1 MKLPIHQSI
10 TSKIN
15 IKWKKLK
22 SFVTRVFTIITR
34 CFIAS
39 TRSFNLPTRA
49 FSLAT
54 CAFNLLT
61 RGFELLTRE
70 FELVIRRFELVT
82 REFELVTRTSEL
94 LTHKRNSCFTFPR
107 FGWLVLGTVNTI
119 IGKLAGLCQNFP
131 QTASIP
137 AYFIARNLG
146 VIEKTEFLTIWS
158 ANEAKRR
165 SVAVLN
171 AQGLELSLKTSTAW
185 KIQPQKL
192 IL

>member
-107 FGWLVLGTVNTI
+107 F
-119 IGKLAGLCQNFP
+119 
-131 QTASIP
+131 
-137 AYFIARNLG
+137 
-146 VIEKTEFLTIWS
+146 LTCSWHCKHYYRQIS
-158 ANEAKRR
+158 R
-165 SVAVLN
+165 SLPKFSTNRVYS
-171 AQGLELSLKTSTAW
+171 SLFYC
-185 KIQPQKL
+185 
-192 IL
+192 